1 MFKILIR
8 RSAYSRPT
16 GDIMLSGNVWHGM
29 GDTKRGRERKGRDKR
44 AQRIA
49 EDVDRAM
56 AVDGNEDA
64 DEWFEPREDTL
75 DVDATSEEIDGN

>member
-1 MFKILIR
+1 MW
-8 RSAYSRPT
+8 
-16 GDIMLSGNVWHGM
+16 GGNVWHGM

-56 AVDGNEDA
+56 AVDGGGDA
-64 DEWFEPREDTL
+64 DEWLEPREDTL
-75 DVDATSEEIDGN
+75 EIDAGSDGE